1 MNTILSVNC
10 QDIVFVT
17 VASLGK
23 TVMQMTVSGSASFTA
38 LMEHIR
44 GKVENHD
51 GLLTIDIRNR
61 SQGTAA
67 RRVMRMRRS
76 GMGLLRA
83 QMQGYAA

>member
-1 MNTILSVNC
+1 MNTILSVNQ

-17 VASLGK
+17 VARMGK
-23 TVMQMTVSGSASFTA
+23 TVMQLTVSGSASFTL
-38 LMEHIR
+38 LMEDIR
-44 GKVENHD
+44 SRVENLD

-83 QMQGYAA
+83 QMQGDAA